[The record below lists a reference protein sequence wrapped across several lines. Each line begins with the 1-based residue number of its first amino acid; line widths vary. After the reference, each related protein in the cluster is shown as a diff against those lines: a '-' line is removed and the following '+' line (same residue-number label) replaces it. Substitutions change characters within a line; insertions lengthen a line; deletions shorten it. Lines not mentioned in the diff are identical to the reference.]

1 MQKDHET
8 GSQKQLSLSRL
19 AGRNFILSLL
29 LFAVLI
35 AIIVF
40 ASFRD
45 RESMELLANVYN
57 DQFKVERFK
66 ARLSDIMLPLN
77 DFTMTAESSNFDKIR
92 KAIAA
97 YQASYKSIRSIHYL
111 DAADKAA
118 LDQVDKLMV
127 EVMDTANDVANKKIP
142 ASQAAQVTLLAQN
155 LVLAAQKKL
164 ETIVQRMERQL
175 AESQQQRRDKAAMQ
189 LYLVLGF
196 IVFIVLLLEFL
207 NRRLLKRAQSVSSA
221 STSVAE
227 SVGDII
233 TVNEMQA
240 NTTGQQSRFMEKVIK
255 GLELIAESGRELS
268 ATIGGLEKNIGVV
281 HSFARGS
288 GKEMKE
294 SMAAI
299 AHARDGIDAMSG
311 VEKLWRQRMEQMLE
325 ILQRIQDVSDEAN
338 LLALNASIDGG
349 EQHGSLTNEVQR
361 MADQIRELCE
371 EVRITA
377 QQSSGISSEEAGR
390 DVIESLEQSQ
400 ELSRHVAEI
409 LNRIEMLSEKN
420 IQSASSI
427 GRVSERQ
434 NERNRKILQA
444 LQHIAELLHISDNKV
459 QEYSDASARLR
470 QASESLQHIA

>member
-1 MQKDHET
+1 
-8 GSQKQLSLSRL
+8 
-19 AGRNFILSLL
+19 
-29 LFAVLI
+29 
-35 AIIVF
+35 
-40 ASFRD
+40 
-45 RESMELLANVYN
+45 
-57 DQFKVERFK
+57 
-66 ARLSDIMLPLN
+66 
-77 DFTMTAESSNFDKIR
+77 
-92 KAIAA
+92 
-97 YQASYKSIRSIHYL
+97 
-111 DAADKAA
+111 
-118 LDQVDKLMV
+118 
-127 EVMDTANDVANKKIP
+127 
-142 ASQAAQVTLLAQN
+142 
-155 LVLAAQKKL
+155 
-164 ETIVQRMERQL
+164 
-175 AESQQQRRDKAAMQ
+175 
-189 LYLVLGF
+189 
-196 IVFIVLLLEFL
+196 
-207 NRRLLKRAQSVSSA
+207 
-221 STSVAE
+221 
-227 SVGDII
+227 
-233 TVNEMQA
+233 
-240 NTTGQQSRFMEKVIK
+240 
-255 GLELIAESGRELS
+255 
-268 ATIGGLEKNIGVV
+268 
-281 HSFARGS
+281 
-288 GKEMKE
+288 
-294 SMAAI
+294 MAAI

-311 VEKLWRQRMEQMLE
+311 VEKLCRQRMEQMLE